1 MKSVLLLMVFGL
13 VALAPFVTFAD
24 ATSSGNRYDKSPT
37 SDDRTR
43 DYSGTYTYPEHQGLK
58 YFKYIVLVVVL
69 ASIFFPIIL
78 AIKERASIMKRWQGS
93 NTILYIIGNAVFWT
107 VLFFVLMPLY

>member
-1 MKSVLLLMVFGL
+1 MLT
-13 VALAPFVTFAD
+13 LATFVTFAD

-43 DYSGTYTYPEHQGLK
+43 DYSDTYTYHESQGLK
-58 YFKYIVLVVVL
+58 YFKYIVLVLVL
-69 ASIFFPIIL
+69 VLTSILFPMNL
-78 AIKERASIMKRWQGS
+78 AIKERASIMKRWQCS